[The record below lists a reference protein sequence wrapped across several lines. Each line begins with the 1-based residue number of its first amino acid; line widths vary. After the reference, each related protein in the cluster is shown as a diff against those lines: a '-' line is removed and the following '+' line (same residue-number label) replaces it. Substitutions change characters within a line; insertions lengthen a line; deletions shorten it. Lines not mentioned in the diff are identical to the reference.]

1 MPPAPV
7 RKIEA
12 APAAA
17 APVAAPAKQPDIPLV
32 AGRAVGYRRD
42 GTPIQRV
49 AAETGVDQFHIPAHL
64 PPPGWSWEWKEHT
77 VVGEIR
83 HGVQAFQAQVGWE
96 PVMCESY
103 PGVFAPVDVKGPVI
117 RGGLML
123 KERPA
128 VLTQEAKMDELN
140 KARQKVGQATR
151 QYSRLNTD
159 GATTAE
165 FDQTAQRSSYIRQN
179 QERVDIPQGAV
190 MQPPID

>member
-1 MPPAPV
+1 V
-7 RKIEA
+7 
-12 APAAA
+12 
-17 APVAAPAKQPDIPLV
+17 
-32 AGRAVGYRRD
+32 
-42 GTPIQRV
+42 
-49 AAETGVDQFHIPAHL
+49 
-64 PPPGWSWEWKEHT
+64 
-77 VVGEIR
+77 
-83 HGVQAFQAQVGWE
+83 
-96 PVMCESY
+96 
-103 PGVFAPVDVKGPVI
+103 
-117 RGGLML
+117 
-123 KERPA
+123 